1 MLLVPFRNTEYR
13 FNLLRSFIAKIFEK
27 VTALFLPA
35 FRVCASIDIL
45 LGFTRLHV
53 SIHDIRILHP
63 IWFTSCMEVSV
74 HITLMETYLVQIN
87 PFV

>member
-35 FRVCASIDIL
+35 FRVCTSIDIL

-63 IWFTSCMEVSV
+63 IWFTCLTVFRA
-74 HITLMETYLVQIN
+74 Y
-87 PFV
+87 